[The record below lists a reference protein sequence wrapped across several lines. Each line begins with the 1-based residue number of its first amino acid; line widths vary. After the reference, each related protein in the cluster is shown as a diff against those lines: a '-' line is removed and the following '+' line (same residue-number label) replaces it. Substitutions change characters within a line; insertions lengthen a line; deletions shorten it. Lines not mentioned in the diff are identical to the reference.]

1 MTRNYITYCTVII
14 LALAIVLAGGS
25 IWHTQEVSKA
35 EQTEPGVVSVHGEGV
50 VYGKPTIARI
60 NLGVETEKP
69 NAKMAQQENAKK
81 MSEVV
86 LALMD
91 MGFTEDDIETANF
104 SIYPV
109 RSSFTSEG
117 QYKVVGYRVS
127 NTLIV
132 TVRDIDRVGDVL
144 DIVTQAGANSV
155 NGVTFDIEDS
165 GELYHKALQ
174 LAVSD
179 ALSKAEIIANAM
191 GENLGRPLKVYES
204 SSNRPAKSD
213 AYDAQL
219 MRAGAEYATPIL
231 PGDVAVRASVSVE
244 YVLQ

>member
-14 LALAIVLAGGS
+14 LAVAIVLAGGP
-25 IWHTQEVSKA
+25 IWQTQGVSKA
-35 EQTEPGVVSVHGEGV
+35 EQTQTGILSVHGEGI
-50 VYGKPTIARI
+50 VYGKPTVARV

-86 LALMD
+86 LALMN

-109 RSSFTSEG
+109 RSSFTSDG
-117 QYKVVGYRVS
+117 QYTIVGYRVS

-144 DIVTQAGANSV
+144 DIATQAGVNTV

-165 GELYHKALQ
+165 NELYHKALQ

-179 ALSKAEIIANAM
+179 ALTKAEVIANAM
-191 GENLGRPLKVYES
+191 GENLGKPLKVYES
-204 SSNRPAKSD
+204 SSNRSAKSD
-213 AYDAQL
+213 VYDVQF
-219 MRAGAEYATPIL
+219 MRASAEYATPII
-231 PGDVAVRASVSVE
+231 PSDVAVRASVSVE
-244 YVLQ
+244 YVLK